1 MRHRHGI
8 ARVKDS
14 EMGKGAQSQASLAMA
29 LRWIVPVESAIEGL
43 TSDQVKQIF
52 SGKITSW
59 GDVK

>member
-1 MRHRHGI
+1 MLSLKR
-8 ARVKDS
+8 
-14 EMGKGAQSQASLAMA
+14 SLAMA
-29 LRWIVPVESAIEGL
+29 LPVIVPVESVIEGL